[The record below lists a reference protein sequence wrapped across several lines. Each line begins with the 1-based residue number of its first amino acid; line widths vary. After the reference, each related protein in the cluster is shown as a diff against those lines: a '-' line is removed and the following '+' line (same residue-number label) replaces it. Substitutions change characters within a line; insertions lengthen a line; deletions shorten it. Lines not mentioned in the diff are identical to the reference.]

1 MYKERYEEWLN
12 SDLIDEKAKLE
23 LKGIKD
29 EKEIED
35 RFYKDLEFGTGGLRG
50 VMAIG
55 TNRMNIYTVRKAT
68 QGLSNYLI
76 NKYNEDIS
84 VCIGYDSRL
93 NSETFAKEAAL
104 NLCAN
109 GIKVNLFE
117 SLRPTPMLS
126 YAVRELK
133 SKAGIVITAS
143 HNPKEYNGYKVY
155 GEDGGQITDVPA
167 KEIFKYIEAVDDLS
181 KVKTIDI
188 HEAKNKKL
196 LNIIGEEV
204 DKTYIDKVKKL
215 CIRKELIRDMADKL
229 KIIYTPLHGSGNIP
243 VRRVLKELGYNNVH
257 VVPEQEK
264 PDGNFP
270 TAHYPNPEDPKVFN
284 IALEMAK
291 DIKPDII
298 FGTDPDCD
306 RIGVVVKKADGKYS
320 VLTGNETGILLTHY
334 ILSSLDE
341 MKILPKNAAI
351 VKTIVTTEAAEK
363 IAESYGVEVVN
374 VLTGF
379 KYIGEKI
386 KEFNS
391 KGDKKFVFG
400 FEESYGYLSGDFV
413 RDKDAVIASALIC
426 EMVLYYKSKGMTLY
440 DALIKLYEKYGF
452 YKEKLV
458 AIELKGIEGRE
469 KIEKIMQYLR
479 HSMKGNLDNVKIV
492 KKIDYKLGVEKDLIG
507 IKEKTIDLPKSNV
520 LKFILEDKS
529 WFVVRPS
536 GTEPKIKIYISVI
549 GDNLD
554 DSKKRIE
561 ILQKKIEKVLNDA
574 CNC

>member
-507 IKEKTIDLPKSNV
+507 IKEKSIDLPKSNV